1 MRYALFGMVTPCKQA
16 LAGRVT
22 FERPEVFLWKLIKE
36 CPYLSE
42 RLDFQQSV
50 FYFYLSLQL
59 LFTLLRGKNY
69 VQYR

>member
-36 CPYLSE
+36 CPY
-42 RLDFQQSV
+42 
-50 FYFYLSLQL
+50 
-59 LFTLLRGKNY
+59 
-69 VQYR
+69 

>member
-50 FYFYLSLQL
+50 FHFYLSAAVVVHIAK
-59 LFTLLRGKNY
+59 R
-69 VQYR
+69 

>member
-36 CPYLSE
+36 CPYWSQL
-42 RLDFQQSV
+42 LDFQQSV
-50 FYFYLSLQL
+50 FHFYLSAAVVIHIAK
-59 LFTLLRGKNY
+59 R
-69 VQYR
+69 